1 VEMAEMAKK
10 MSRDGFGAWEICPQF
25 VKMDENGENEVSHL
39 TLGVLIFKQGRM
51 LMCFANPCKGSMQHE
66 SNSNTCTNQG
76 LTIYDPM
83 VSGK

>member
-1 VEMAEMAKK
+1 
-10 MSRDGFGAWEICPQF
+10 
-25 VKMDENGENEVSHL
+25 
-39 TLGVLIFKQGRM
+39 M

-83 VSGK
+83 VSGKWLSG